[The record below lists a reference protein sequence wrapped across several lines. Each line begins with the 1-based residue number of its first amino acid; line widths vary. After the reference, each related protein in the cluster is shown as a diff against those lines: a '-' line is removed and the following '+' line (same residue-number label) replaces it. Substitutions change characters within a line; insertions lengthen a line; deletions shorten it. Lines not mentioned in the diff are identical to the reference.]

1 MSNPESEN
9 PRLQIFT
16 DDPYDKYDSK
26 RFNKEDRK
34 AIREN
39 VINSFQTSRDIEIE
53 KVKSLE
59 KKVREGNAGKNERS
73 ALNVKKILSEVI
85 KIKKPRDITEHINNV
100 NGNIQKVFGA
110 TNDQNSNEVINIIP
124 TEYSL
129 SQNYPNPFNPTTKI
143 NFSLPEDGKIKLTI
157 YDILGREVNRLIN
170 SEFRSAGRYTVEF
183 NGAGLSSGVYFY
195 RIDAGKFVQTKRMVL
210 LK

>member
-1 MSNPESEN
+1 
-9 PRLQIFT
+9 
-16 DDPYDKYDSK
+16 
-26 RFNKEDRK
+26 
-34 AIREN
+34 
-39 VINSFQTSRDIEIE
+39 
-53 KVKSLE
+53 
-59 KKVREGNAGKNERS
+59 
-73 ALNVKKILSEVI
+73 VI
-85 KIKKPRDITEHINNV
+85 KIKKPGDITEHINNV
-100 NGNIQKVFGA
+100 NSNIQKVFGA
-110 TNDQNSNEVINIIP
+110 VNDQNSNDIINIIP

-157 YDILGREVNRLIN
+157 YDILGREVKRIVN

-195 RIDAGKFVQTKRMVL
+195 RIEAGEFVQTKRMVL